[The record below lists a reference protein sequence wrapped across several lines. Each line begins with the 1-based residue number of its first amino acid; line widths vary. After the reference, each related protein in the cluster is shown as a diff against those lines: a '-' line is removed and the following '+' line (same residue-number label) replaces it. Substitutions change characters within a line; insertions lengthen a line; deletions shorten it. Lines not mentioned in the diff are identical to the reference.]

1 MLDRQSREVRIC
13 GEIACGLTR
22 NKQVFQDRP
31 VALGW
36 SNDPHVRA
44 IQPALDPVNGLFH
57 AQGSL
62 EYPSIGGDADESEDY
77 RPSSP
82 SSCDRSSCTLS
93 RLSPSRNPMSWGT
106 VLYGRRADASPIRSN
121 PARSAS
127 FTIVRNGFR
136 SFRADSR
143 ARSRRSS
150 SRAIVVRI
158 RHHSI
163 LQNDVKAS

>member
-31 VALGW
+31 VALSW
-36 SNDPHVRA
+36 SHDPHVRA

-77 RPSSP
+77 RPAETDRILSADLLIPPPASSLVGWT
-82 SSCDRSSCTLS
+82 S
-93 RLSPSRNPMSWGT
+93 
-106 VLYGRRADASPIRSN
+106 
-121 PARSAS
+121 
-127 FTIVRNGFR
+127 
-136 SFRADSR
+136 
-143 ARSRRSS
+143 
-150 SRAIVVRI
+150 
-158 RHHSI
+158 
-163 LQNDVKAS
+163 